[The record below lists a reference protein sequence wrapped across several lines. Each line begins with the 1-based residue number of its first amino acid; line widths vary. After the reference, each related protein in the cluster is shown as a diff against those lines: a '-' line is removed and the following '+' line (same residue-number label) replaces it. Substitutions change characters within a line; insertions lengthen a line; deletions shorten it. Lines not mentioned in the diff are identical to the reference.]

1 MSRLPIAIIGGGL
14 AGLTCALKLAEDG
27 KEVHLFEAAPELG
40 GRTKSFYDKQMNS
53 WVDNGPHLLIGA
65 YGATQRLLDVIGAAD
80 RITWQPSLRLPLW
93 DQSRSHFSLSPKAW
107 LPFPVALPL
116 ALAQMPG
123 HGFESI
129 QGMLRVARGMK
140 KPSATNVASW
150 LTDMCISRRLQT
162 DMIEPLC
169 LGAMNASLD
178 KADSETFAR
187 VLRQAFANHRSARL
201 GWFNRPLRQ
210 ALIEPIEQKLERLG
224 VLIFKSTTIRRIEQH
239 EHDCILHGGGGN
251 GVTRYA
257 KAVIALPAYAR
268 NRLLDIR
275 KEVQTAAITNVHL
288 WFKEPVS
295 LPQPLIGM
303 IGTYSQWFFDV
314 SAQMGRGEYSHICA
328 VISAESPGDR
338 GHTLQQ
344 VMNDLGNM
352 LKVELPDLVYSKIVC
367 EQRATVLTNSS
378 NQHFSAGTLLDA
390 SEAPRSGE
398 LPSTI
403 ESAVLRGEDAAKRLY
418 FQPVG

>member
-14 AGLTCALKLAEDG
+14 TGLTCALKLAEHG

-40 GRTKSFYDKQMNS
+40 GRTRSFYDKQINS

-65 YGATQRLLDVIGAAD
+65 YEATQRLLSDVGAAGHV
-80 RITWQPSLRLPLW
+80 TWQSSLKLPLW
-93 DQSRSHFSLSPKAW
+93 DHPRGFFSLALKPY
-107 LPFPVALPL
+107 LPFPVALL
-116 ALAQMPG
+116 LSLFQMPG
-123 HGFESI
+123 HGLESI
-129 QGMLRVARGMK
+129 QSMLRIARGMK
-140 KPSATNVASW
+140 KPSAPNVASW
-150 LTDMCISRRLQT
+150 LTGMGITPRLQT

-169 LGAMNASLD
+169 LGAMNVPMDL
-178 KADSETFAR
+178 ADSETFAR
-187 VLRQAFANHRSARL
+187 VLREAFANHQSARL
-201 GWFNRPLRQ
+201 GWFNRPLTQ

-239 EHDCILHGGGGN
+239 EHYCMLHGGGN
-251 GVTRYA
+251 GATRYA

-275 KEVQTAAITNVHL
+275 DEVQTEAITNVHL

-344 VMNDLGNM
+344 VMQDLGSM
-352 LKVELPDLVYSKIVC
+352 LKVELPSLVYSKIVC
-367 EQRATVLTNSS
+367 EQRATVLTNRS
-378 NQHFSAGTLLDA
+378 NQHFSDGTLLDA
-390 SEAPRSGE
+390 SEAPCSGE

-403 ESAVLRGEDAAKRLY
+403 ESAVLRGEKAARII
-418 FQPVG
+418 FSQPFS

>member
-1 MSRLPIAIIGGGL
+1 MADLPIAIIGGGL
-14 AGLTCALKLAEDG
+14 TGLTCALRLAEHG
-27 KEVHLFEAAPELG
+27 KDVHLFEAAPELG
-40 GRTKSFYDKQMNS
+40 GRTRSFYDKQING

-65 YGATQRLLDVIGAAD
+65 YEATQRLLDDIGAAD
-80 RITWQPSLRLPLW
+80 RITWQRSLRLPFW

-107 LPFPVALPL
+107 LPFPVALLL

-129 QGMLRVARGMK
+129 QGMFRVARGMK
-140 KPSATNVASW
+140 KPSATDVASW
-150 LTDMCISRRLQT
+150 LTDMCIPCRLQA

-169 LGAMNASLD
+169 LGAMNTSLD
-178 KADSETFAR
+178 RADSETFAR

-201 GWFNRPLRQ
+201 GWFNRPLTQ

-224 VLIFKSTTIRRIEQH
+224 VLIFKSITLRRIEQH
-239 EHDCILHGGGGN
+239 EHYCILHGGGH
-251 GVTRYA
+251 GVTQYA

-275 KEVQTAAITNVHL
+275 QEVQTAAITNVHL

-314 SAQMGRGEYSHICA
+314 SAQMGRDECSHICA

-352 LKVELPDLVYSKIVC
+352 LKIELPALVYSKIVC
-367 EQRATVLTNSS
+367 EQRATVLTNGS

-390 SEAPRSGE
+390 SEAPCSGE

-403 ESAVLRGEDAAKRLY
+403 ESAVLRGEEAAKTL
-418 FQPVG
+418 FSQPFS